1 MQNFYLMEVLK
12 YEAFQKFK
20 SPPLRIKYEDKWLVS
35 GGFNG
40 EPKDIVVDNAKNP
53 KIFLG
58 LINDKG
64 LFDRKTQTWD
74 DWINMRT

>member
-1 MQNFYLMEVLK
+1 MEVLK

-20 SPPLRIKYEDKWLVS
+20 SPPLRIKYKDKWLVS

-53 KIFLG
+53 KIFLVS
-58 LINDKG
+58 
-64 LFDRKTQTWD
+64 
-74 DWINMRT
+74 